1 MIQDHWN
8 EYRNTSWLFS
18 TSLPETRGVSS
29 KVEGLAS
36 VFPLHGQAWGLGG
49 PWDRMFVYYE
59 VGGNGLESMSLD
71 QT

>member
-1 MIQDHWN
+1 M
-8 EYRNTSWLFS
+8 NT
-18 TSLPETRGVSS
+18 ETQAGCFPRVWQRLVGVSS